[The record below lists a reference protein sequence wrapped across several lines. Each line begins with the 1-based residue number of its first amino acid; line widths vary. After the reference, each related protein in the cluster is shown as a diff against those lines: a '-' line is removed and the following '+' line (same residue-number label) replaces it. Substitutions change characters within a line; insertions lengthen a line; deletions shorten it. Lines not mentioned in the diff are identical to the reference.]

1 MSPAQP
7 MVHGLVLAVLCTACA
22 TAPDQPTA
30 WASDN
35 VSLQTTGT
43 GATLQFLADGGCY
56 GSSGAVDQAI
66 PSGDFSLTGTYTQ
79 LMGVAPGFVRYPAR
93 FTGTVAHGA
102 MTITVSVPT
111 LPLTLGPY
119 RLAAGVTKSWP
130 ACLYP

>member
-1 MSPAQP
+1 MKPAH
-7 MVHGLVLAVLCTACA
+7 VAGIGLALALMTGGCS
-22 TAPDQPTA
+22 TAPDQPAA

-56 GSSGAVDQAI
+56 GSSGAIDQAI

-79 LMGVAPGFVRYPAR
+79 LMGAAPGFVRYPAR
-93 FTGTVAHGA
+93 FTGTVARGA

-119 RLAAGVTKSWP
+119 QLTAGVTKSWP